1 MSVAAASDYDTRLVR
16 GIQTALRTARGLGYP
31 VETMDVT
38 ASVSQGI
45 CTIHFAPLPAPGFIL
60 SGGDLTVT
68 IDAATDELIRYERGQ

>member
-1 MSVAAASDYDTRLVR
+1 MSATAASEYDTHLVR

-38 ASVSQGI
+38 ASVSQGV
-45 CTIHFAPLPAPGFIL
+45 CTIHFAPLANPGFIQ

-68 IDAATDELIRYERGQ
+68 IDTEADMLIRYERGQ